1 MKKRYNILFV
11 SHENTV
17 NGSSVSLLS
26 LIIGLKEIYGNK
38 IKITVLIP
46 TKLGKYNQAEE
57 FFKENGIQ
65 CKKILYRNNYKNI
78 EAKTSTLKHI
88 HDFWNF
94 MAVRVLFHYIK
105 KSKFDF
111 VCSNSSAVDVG
122 ARAALLL
129 KKPHIYYIREF
140 MEEDS

>member
-78 EAKTSTLKHI
+78 YMIFGISWQLEYCFI
-88 HDFWNF
+88 
-94 MAVRVLFHYIK
+94 I
-105 KSKFDF
+105 
-111 VCSNSSAVDVG
+111 
-122 ARAALLL
+122 L
-129 KKPHIYYIREF
+129 KKANLILFVLIPRQW
-140 MEEDS
+140 M